1 MEFEPS
7 LEENNLVS
15 AFFSKKTGCKLLM
28 SHEWAYKLDEIRDKY
43 PLRLDSI
50 DIQTRVECFLWW
62 KQAGG
67 FDIKYPNY
75 DWYKNDVEMR
85 YKIAEQNDLI
95 LEFCAKK

>member
-1 MEFEPS
+1 
-7 LEENNLVS
+7 
-15 AFFSKKTGCKLLM
+15 M

-43 PLRLDSI
+43 PLDW
-50 DIQTRVECFLWW
+50 IQLIYRPEWECFLWW

-67 FDIKYPNY
+67 FEIKYPNY

-95 LEFCAKK
+95 LEFAQRNNLSWIQHHKHKDVFITTCSPYC